1 MHFNVLLVLPCSV
14 KNEVSIKRV
23 KASFTFV
30 LIGSHFLKKWLVKRY
45 LVDALAFGRVQEK
58 YWKELSK
65 PLQFWCRL

>member
-30 LIGSHFLKKWLVKRY
+30 LIGSHFLKKLVSQK
-45 LVDALAFGRVQEK
+45 VSSGR
-58 YWKELSK
+58 LG
-65 PLQFWCRL
+65 FWSCSGKILEGTF